1 MAINL
6 KPTDVAVIGL
16 GAAGGVAVLPLCR
29 AGLKVVGIEAGTW
42 MDVHT
47 FKPDEIYNNVRSL
60 VTSVPKAKLE
70 IPTFRTSVNERA
82 QQGAAHPMMNA
93 IGGTSIHYHAQSWR
107 YSPWDFKVHSESIR
121 RYGPNSIPKGSTIED
136 WPLAYDDLEKYYDI
150 VEHEVGVSGRAGNIQ
165 GKLDTRGN
173 VFEGPRQRDYPMPP
187 LRDTEFTDMMMAS
200 GTKLGWKPFRGPA
213 AINSVPYRGRPGCAY
228 HGYCDRGG
236 CHISA
241 KNSTAVTTI
250 PEALKTKN
258 LTIADKAQVTR
269 IVAGADGKVAGVTY
283 IRDRKEYFQPAKVV
297 LLASYT
303 YENSRLLLLSK
314 SKAWPNGLSNNH
326 GQVGRHYFGHWDAQ
340 AGVGVTALFPF
351 DLNIWYGAIA
361 QNVTVDAW
369 ADDNFDHSGLG
380 FIGGASIQVNTEK
393 HPIGAAAMSTYGRA
407 PQWGTKWKSFVREN
421 AGRWVSA
428 YVQSNTYPYENT
440 FLDLDPEVK
449 DPLGDPVCRVTSG
462 PKESE
467 PRQAAYAVG
476 KMEEWFRASGAIHV
490 QAPANFPG
498 PRLSTHAFGGTRMG
512 LNADANV
519 VDKWGFSH
527 EAPNL
532 GILGASV
539 MGTSGARNP
548 TLTVQALAW
557 RSADRLIMN
566 WKSIA

>member
-16 GAAGGVAVLPLCR
+16 GAAGGVAVLPLTR
-29 AGLKVVGIEAGTW
+29 AGLKVVAIEAGTW
-42 MDVHT
+42 MDPHS

-60 VTSVPKAKLE
+60 VTSVPKAKRE
-70 IPTFRTSVNERA
+70 IPTFRTSVSERA
-82 QQGAAHPMMNA
+82 QQGTTHPMMNA
-93 IGGTSIHYHAQSWR
+93 VGGTSIHYHAQSWR
-107 YSPWDFKVHSESIR
+107 YSPWDFRVRSESIR
-121 RYGPNSIPKGSTIED
+121 RYGANSIPKGSTLED
-136 WPLAYDDLEKYYDI
+136 WPLSYDELENFYDI
-150 VEHEVGVSGRAGNIQ
+150 VEHEVGVSGRAGNIM
-165 GKLDTRGN
+165 GKVDARGN
-173 VFEGPRQRDYPMPP
+173 VFEGPRRRDFPMPP
-187 LRDTEFTDMMMAS
+187 LRDTEFTDMMGAAAK
-200 GTKLGWKPFRGPA
+200 KLGWKPFRGPA

-250 PEALKTKN
+250 PEAVKTKN

-269 IVAGADGKVAGVTY
+269 IVAGGDGKVTGVTY
-283 IRDRKEYFQPAKVV
+283 IRDGKEYFQPAKAV
-297 LLASYT
+297 LLVSYT

-314 SKAWPNGLSNNH
+314 SKGYPNGLSNRH

-340 AGVGVTALFPF
+340 AGVSVTALFPM

-361 QNVTVDAW
+361 QNVTVDEW

-393 HPIGAAAMSTYGRA
+393 HPIGAAAMATYGRA
-407 PQWGTKWKSFVREN
+407 PQWGSKWKAFVREN

-428 YVQSNTYPYENT
+428 YVQSNTFPYENT
-440 FLDLDPEVK
+440 FLDLDPEFK
-449 DPLGDPVCRVTSG
+449 DPLGDAVCRVTSG

-467 PRQAAYAVG
+467 PRQALYAVN
-476 KMEEWFRASGAIHV
+476 KMEEWFRAAGAIEV
-490 QAPANFPG
+490 QASRAFRGPG
-498 PRLSTHAFGGTRMG
+498 LTTHAFGGTRMG
-512 LNADANV
+512 DNAETSV

-557 RSADRLIMN
+557 RTAKRLVEN
-566 WKSIA
+566 WKSI